1 MGNALGGRKKAAK
14 IMKIDGTTFKV
25 KPPAQAIT
33 VLRDHP
39 GHVLLE
45 SDEVKRL
52 SLRARPLDP
61 DAQLQRGKLYFL
73 VELTQLRGRGAPR
86 RAWSGQL
93 QVGAKE
99 RLESL
104 RLTRRSMSD
113 LSLAGRCSVDVEEAK
128 DGAVRLRVR
137 LPKVQ
142 VEKLMQDS
150 RDAAEAANKI
160 MQLCVEKDGV
170 QQKLLQPTADRRKE
184 PSEKQGEE
192 EDMGNALGGRKK
204 AAKIMKI
211 DGTTFKVK
219 PPAQAITVLRDHP
232 GHALLESD
240 EVKRLSLR
248 ARPLDPD
255 AQLQR
260 GKLYFLVELTQL
272 RGRGAPRRAWSGQL
286 QVGAKER
293 LESLR
298 LTRRSMSDLSLAGR
312 CSVDVEEAKDGA
324 VRLRVRLPKVQ
335 VEKLMQDSRD
345 AAEAANKIMQL
356 CVEKDGVQQK
366 LLQPT
371 ADRRK
376 EKRTRFVVTPDE
388 IIV

>member
-1 MGNALGGRKKAAK
+1 MVVRALMRKHLHNNGEPFDQGIGCLHRGGCCQGKGATKPFASSLPSSLVHIEQDLSLPHRLYFLASPDLSKPSEKQGEEEDMGNALGGRKKAAK

-39 GHVLLE
+39 GHALLE

-52 SLRARPLDP
+52 ALRARPLDP

-142 VEKLMQDS
+142 VEKLMHDS

-170 QQKLLQPTADRRKE
+170 QQKLLQPTAD
-184 PSEKQGEE
+184 
-192 EDMGNALGGRKK
+192 
-204 AAKIMKI
+204 
-211 DGTTFKVK
+211 
-219 PPAQAITVLRDHP
+219 H
-232 GHALLESD
+232 
-240 EVKRLSLR
+240 
-248 ARPLDPD
+248 
-255 AQLQR
+255 
-260 GKLYFLVELTQL
+260 
-272 RGRGAPRRAWSGQL
+272 
-286 QVGAKER
+286 
-293 LESLR
+293 
-298 LTRRSMSDLSLAGR
+298 
-312 CSVDVEEAKDGA
+312 
-324 VRLRVRLPKVQ
+324 
-335 VEKLMQDSRD
+335 
-345 AAEAANKIMQL
+345 
-356 CVEKDGVQQK
+356 
-366 LLQPT
+366 
-371 ADRRK
+371 RK

>member
-14 IMKIDGTTFKV
+14 IMKIDGTAFKV

-39 GHVLLE
+39 GHALLE

-52 SLRARPLDP
+52 AVRARPLDP

-160 MQLCVEKDGV
+160 VQLCVEKDGV
-170 QQKLLQPTADRRKE
+170 QQKLLQPTAD
-184 PSEKQGEE
+184 
-192 EDMGNALGGRKK
+192 
-204 AAKIMKI
+204 
-211 DGTTFKVK
+211 
-219 PPAQAITVLRDHP
+219 H
-232 GHALLESD
+232 
-240 EVKRLSLR
+240 
-248 ARPLDPD
+248 
-255 AQLQR
+255 
-260 GKLYFLVELTQL
+260 
-272 RGRGAPRRAWSGQL
+272 
-286 QVGAKER
+286 
-293 LESLR
+293 
-298 LTRRSMSDLSLAGR
+298 
-312 CSVDVEEAKDGA
+312 
-324 VRLRVRLPKVQ
+324 
-335 VEKLMQDSRD
+335 
-345 AAEAANKIMQL
+345 
-356 CVEKDGVQQK
+356 
-366 LLQPT
+366 
-371 ADRRK
+371 RK

>member
-39 GHVLLE
+39 GHALFE
-45 SDEVKRL
+45 SDEVKCL
-52 SLRARPLDP
+52 ALRARPLDP
-61 DAQLQRGKLYFL
+61 EAQLQRGKLYFL

-113 LSLAGRCSVDVEEAK
+113 LSLTGRCSVDAEEAK

-170 QQKLLQPTADRRKE
+170 RQRLLQPMAGHRREVRHLPLPAFASTFLALSSKPSRSPMMTASSSRSAL
-184 PSEKQGEE
+184 PSSAFGIVLF
-192 EDMGNALGGRKK
+192 DLLGHYIFNVNSHCWSHLLP
-204 AAKIMKI
+204 AKSASYYLLSS
-211 DGTTFKVK
+211 
-219 PPAQAITVLRDHP
+219 PP
-232 GHALLESD
+232 
-240 EVKRLSLR
+240 
-248 ARPLDPD
+248 
-255 AQLQR
+255 
-260 GKLYFLVELTQL
+260 YF
-272 RGRGAPRRAWSGQL
+272 PS
-286 QVGAKER
+286 
-293 LESLR
+293 
-298 LTRRSMSDLSLAGR
+298 
-312 CSVDVEEAKDGA
+312 
-324 VRLRVRLPKVQ
+324 
-335 VEKLMQDSRD
+335 
-345 AAEAANKIMQL
+345 
-356 CVEKDGVQQK
+356 
-366 LLQPT
+366 
-371 ADRRK
+371 
-376 EKRTRFVVTPDE
+376 
-388 IIV
+388 

>member
-184 PSEKQGEE
+184 GFTFAIITKLMLRLKSSLLYFWIILYASLITTNAYVMLVSALVPSYITGYAVVIATTALFFLMCGFFLKQSRIPVYWRW
-192 EDMGNALGGRKK
+192 LHY
-204 AAKIMKI
+204 IS
-211 DGTTFKVK
+211 
-219 PPAQAITVLRDHP
+219 AIKYP
-232 GHALLESD
+232 FEALLTNEFKGD
-240 EVKRLSLR
+240 RC
-248 ARPLDPD
+248 
-255 AQLQR
+255 
-260 GKLYFLVELTQL
+260 Y
-272 RGRGAPRRAWSGQL
+272 SG
-286 QVGAKER
+286 
-293 LESLR
+293 SF
-298 LTRRSMSDLSLAGR
+298 SDLSPGPLGNISFSDLHRHLKVDCPLIGEDVLSTMDIHFENVWADVAILLAWGVLYR
-312 CSVDVEEAKDGA
+312 FFFYVV
-324 VRLRVRLPKVQ
+324 LRFYSNN
-335 VEKLMQDSRD
+335 E
-345 AAEAANKIMQL
+345 
-356 CVEKDGVQQK
+356 
-366 LLQPT
+366 
-371 ADRRK
+371 RK
-376 EKRTRFVVTPDE
+376 
-388 IIV
+388 

>member
-39 GHVLLE
+39 GHALFE
-45 SDEVKRL
+45 SDEVKCL
-52 SLRARPLDP
+52 ALRARPLDP
-61 DAQLQRGKLYFL
+61 EAQLQRGKLYFL

-113 LSLAGRCSVDVEEAK
+113 LSLTGRCSVDVEDAK

-170 QQKLLQPTADRRKE
+170 RQRLLQPMAGHRRE
-184 PSEKQGEE
+184 VRHLPLP
-192 EDMGNALGGRKK
+192 AFACPVLHLL
-204 AAKIMKI
+204 
-211 DGTTFKVK
+211 VK
-219 PPAQAITVLRDHP
+219 
-232 GHALLESD
+232 
-240 EVKRLSLR
+240 
-248 ARPLDPD
+248 
-255 AQLQR
+255 
-260 GKLYFLVELTQL
+260 GKCTLFL
-272 RGRGAPRRAWSGQL
+272 APRKR
-286 QVGAKER
+286 
-293 LESLR
+293 
-298 LTRRSMSDLSLAGR
+298 
-312 CSVDVEEAKDGA
+312 
-324 VRLRVRLPKVQ
+324 
-335 VEKLMQDSRD
+335 MQSS
-345 AAEAANKIMQL
+345 ISS
-356 CVEKDGVQQK
+356 
-366 LLQPT
+366 
-371 ADRRK
+371 
-376 EKRTRFVVTPDE
+376 
-388 IIV
+388 